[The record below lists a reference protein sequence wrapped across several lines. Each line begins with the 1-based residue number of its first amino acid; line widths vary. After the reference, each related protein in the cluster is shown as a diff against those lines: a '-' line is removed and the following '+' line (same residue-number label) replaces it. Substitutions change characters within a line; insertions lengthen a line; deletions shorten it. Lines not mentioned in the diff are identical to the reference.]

1 VFIVIGNGSPVRVY
15 KRRTREKGGEGG
27 VKEEERGR
35 RGGSAHPEMS
45 DLPP

>member
-1 VFIVIGNGSPVRVY
+1 MGMGITVDYRWEG
-15 KRRTREKGGEGG
+15 KRRGMNER
-27 VKEEERGR
+27 ERGR

>member
-1 VFIVIGNGSPVRVY
+1 MGGKGNSRWMMNGNGDNC
-15 KRRTREKGGEGG
+15 GLQMGG